1 MKNSFISKSTNY
13 IIVFNWGGK
22 LCSKYDDFVCKPDEN
37 MKQSQKRAET
47 SILNALH
54 IVIEIYSTT
63 SIKTH
68 ISNNC
73 IEA

>member
-1 MKNSFISKSTNY
+1 
-13 IIVFNWGGK
+13 
-22 LCSKYDDFVCKPDEN
+22 LCSKYYDFVCKPDEN